1 MNRRKSL
8 GRRKFNAILFAS
20 VVEIVVDVLMN
31 IVDTAVT
38 GHVIGSLGLS
48 ALNIVAPITGFT
60 IFTEN
65 LFATGTSMLYAN
77 YAGKYENEKADKA
90 FGMGIVMALIIGVGT
105 SLIVSAILPFYLSYM
120 DVSDTIKTYVNDFMF
135 FVRIE
140 LVLKPLF
147 ELIVAMVYVDGDE
160 VLGTAANIAETVLN
174 IVFSIILG
182 KKMGMMGISLGSIL
196 SVFVS
201 ISIITVHFFKKKN
214 TLHPRFSVNKEDV
227 KKAFFFGAN
236 DLAMFI
242 LLPIMFFIVTK
253 FIIWHFGEYYLP
265 ILSVVYSIIELTVV
279 FEASGEAMRPILPIY
294 NAENNTN
301 ALKDLLVHSF
311 IINLLLGLVFSVF
324 LLTLGGLIP
333 DVFDIDDPSLNDICT
348 IGLKLYAIGCPGMA
362 IASEL
367 NSYFLNTGRTKL
379 ALYESILNQ
388 LVSIVIL
395 VFTFGM
401 LFGINGIWF
410 GFAAAPYLTLAVL
423 VVTVFIMVCKGK
435 ITTPLPQKSV
445 NILTETIDLQNNEF
459 MEYVYRVHDFL
470 LQHGVDSKT
479 CNRVELTLEE
489 CLVLLSDTNLKEAKG
504 KQRKD
509 TIAECTVH
517 VYDEGVDLSI
527 WDSGIVFDI
536 TDENMGIKDLHS
548 YFLSRITKFARVKKH
563 KVVVSF
569 NRNFFHFDKIGR

>member
-140 LVLKPLF
+140 LVLKPFF

-214 TLHPRFSVNKEDV
+214 TLHPRFSVNKEYV

-265 ILSVVYSIIELTVV
+265 ILSVVYCIIELTVV

-348 IGLKLYAIGCPGMA
+348 IGLKIYAIGCPGMA

-388 LVSIVIL
+388 RVSIVIL

-435 ITTPLPQKSV
+435 ITTPLPKKSV

-459 MEYVYRVHDFL
+459 MEYVYSVHDFL

-517 VYDEGVDLSI
+517 VYDEAVDLSI

-548 YFLSRITKFARVKKH
+548 YFLSRIMKSARVKKH

>member
-140 LVLKPLF
+140 LVLKPFF

-333 DVFDIDDPSLNDICT
+333 DVFDIDDPFLNDICT

-410 GFAAAPYLTLAVL
+410 GFATAPYLTLAVL

-459 MEYVYRVHDFL
+459 MEYVYSVHDFL

-548 YFLSRITKFARVKKH
+548 YFLSRIMKSARVKKH

>member
-1 MNRRKSL
+1 
-8 GRRKFNAILFAS
+8 
-20 VVEIVVDVLMN
+20 
-31 IVDTAVT
+31 
-38 GHVIGSLGLS
+38 
-48 ALNIVAPITGFT
+48 
-60 IFTEN
+60 
-65 LFATGTSMLYAN
+65 
-77 YAGKYENEKADKA
+77 
-90 FGMGIVMALIIGVGT
+90 
-105 SLIVSAILPFYLSYM
+105 
-120 DVSDTIKTYVNDFMF
+120 MF
-135 FVRIE
+135 V
-140 LVLKPLF
+140 
-147 ELIVAMVYVDGDE
+147 
-160 VLGTAANIAETVLN
+160 
-174 IVFSIILG
+174 
-182 KKMGMMGISLGSIL
+182 
-196 SVFVS
+196 
-201 ISIITVHFFKKKN
+201 
-214 TLHPRFSVNKEDV
+214 
-227 KKAFFFGAN
+227 
-236 DLAMFI
+236 

-333 DVFDIDDPSLNDICT
+333 DVFYIDDPSLNEICT
-348 IGLKLYAIGCPGMA
+348 TGLKLYAIGCPGMA

-435 ITTPLPQKSV
+435 IATPLPQKSV

-459 MEYVYRVHDFL
+459 MEYVYSVHDFL

-489 CLVLLSDTNLKEAKG
+489 SLVLLRDANLKDAKG

-509 TIAECTVH
+509 TTAECTVH
-517 VYDEGVDLSI
+517 VYDEAVDLSI

-548 YFLSRITKFARVKKH
+548 
-563 KVVVSF
+563 
-569 NRNFFHFDKIGR
+569 